1 MIPKNPKE
9 LATMLFAMEVNETG
23 LDINSWNDEGLLDH
37 YRVVARQ
44 TIAVA
49 NVFFE
54 ELRNSEK
61 PYENRKNHKRL
72 V

>member
-23 LDINSWNDEGLLDH
+23 LDINSSNDRGVLDY
-37 YRVVARQ
+37 YREIAQQ
-44 TIAVA
+44 TIQVA

-54 ELRNSEK
+54 ELKNSEK
-61 PYENRKNHKRL
+61 HENRKNHQ
-72 V
+72 